1 MTDFL
6 FNDTQIARRGV
17 SLSDRPLRVVIVD
30 DHALFRGALRALLK
44 TVDGIAVVGEAA
56 NGPDALAAVARLS
69 PDVLLLDVEMPGS
82 NGADVLRDL
91 RASAS
96 NVAVL
101 ILTVHPE
108 RELLLP
114 MLELGAA
121 GYLPKDASV
130 QEFVDAIRVVASGE
144 IYVRPAAAR
153 ALASAVAANVTDDS
167 PRGRFNAL
175 SPREQATLRM
185 IAEGF
190 TGAEIAQRLAIS
202 TKTVDAYKRRV
213 QDKLGLVHRTDF
225 VRFAVA
231 ANILTT

>member
-1 MTDFL
+1 MTNSSFDGTHGAA
-6 FNDTQIARRGV
+6 DWV
-17 SLSDRPLRVVIVD
+17 SRSDRPLRVLIAD
-30 DHALFRGALRALLK
+30 DQALFRGALRALLR
-44 TVDGIAVVGEAA
+44 TVDGIVVVGEAA
-56 NGPDALAAVARLS
+56 DGAEALDAAARLS
-69 PDVLLLDVEMPGS
+69 PDVLLLDVEMPRPG
-82 NGADVLRDL
+82 GADVLRDL
-91 RASAS
+91 RSRAPT
-96 NVAVL
+96 VAVL

-130 QEFVDAIRVVASGE
+130 QEFVDAIRAVADGE

-153 ALASAVAANVTDDS
+153 ALASAVAGHAPDDS

-190 TGAEIAQRLAIS
+190 TGAEIAQRLEIS
-202 TKTVDAYKRRV
+202 PKTVDAYKRRV